1 MITKI
6 HPDLMVFIGD
16 YDDAS
21 NEDLLDDYAI
31 DRIINLSQRIVS
43 YSKYYELLFINIED
57 HEYENINK
65 YFDET
70 YEFINST
77 ENGFCFIHCMGGYSR
92 SVTIAI
98 AYIMKK
104 LNKTYDEAYIEMKKE
119 RKSIGPNR
127 GFVSQLKGYET
138 YLTNQYI

>member
-6 HPDLMVFIGD
+6 HPNLMVFIGD
-16 YDDAS
+16 YEDAA
-21 NEDLLDDYAI
+21 NEDLLDDHAI
-31 DRIINLSQRIVS
+31 EKIINLSQRLVS
-43 YSKYYELLFINIED
+43 YSKYYEMLYINIED
-57 HEYENINK
+57 HERENINK

-70 YEFINST
+70 YNFIESAQ
-77 ENGFCFIHCMGGYSR
+77 NGFCFIHCMGGYSR

-104 LNKTYDEAYIEMKKE
+104 LNKTYEEAYIDIKKE

-127 GFVSQLKGYET
+127 GFVLQLKEYE
-138 YLTNQYI
+138 YFLRNK